1 LIHKLLVLVF
11 FALCVQASFAQDE
24 GIPDLDVVESEDLNQ
39 LLNEADAPVAP
50 TTEVAAEESIPAEV
64 IPDTP
69 NDATSAISDEEL
81 SQLEALDS
89 SDQSMSDAMKTADDD
104 LPKPLD
110 SAEMDDLE
118 ELKIDLRDTD
128 LSEGKVASP
137 DFVPAPVSEDVEAK
151 SEGLA
156 GPAKE
161 KNVANDSVNVSKTD
175 IFDVGNEEKQ
185 LLEIASNFQGQ
196 ISQEEWNELAT
207 QAKVSSYTVV
217 KDDWLFKISKRIFG
231 SGFYYPKIWAL
242 NAFITNPH
250 LIEPGMVLSF
260 TTGSGERAPEVKLGE
275 FTSTELAAPPTATA
289 SATSDVSTTDDYSI
303 WGDVSKPEWLD
314 TRKELVAQGVYVQ
327 YATAETLEDLE
338 AASKGALNKE
348 YENYEPQANNANAA
362 ALAEYDDLGIDKN
375 SKIVFKFKEG
385 FYLNTFVTN
394 NPVQDFGKVDSGP
407 DENVYFTPGDHMYVV
422 FDESVNVIPG
432 DRFSIYAAQGKVK
445 HFNSDR
451 EGFKYT
457 ITGQIRMITKIGT
470 KWEAEVESATG
481 MIERNDRITVYTPK
495 IDRITRTFNDR
506 LIEAAILATHSGIQ
520 TAISTGDVIYLDRGR
535 ADGVEM
541 GNVFELYGFKDRAT
555 NRLIA
560 DQPSYKTGELTVI
573 TLTDNFATCLVT
585 ASKRDFYIGD
595 IAVTKTKAAAL
606 SADKN
611 KNRIVKD
618 VSDSS
623 ARSLEELDVELKVED
638 LNDSLL
644 DKADKIQ
651 LTEDELAELERQERE
666 KSIIRDSE
674 RDLKALERL
683 EREIEGAE
691 KLLNEAKLDEDKLLE
706 GQNLEELERRRGLE
720 QQESLDEIEENLGK
734 RYMDEDINNKDN
746 PFGLTEFDVEEV
758 DELLNIEKKKE

>member
-573 TLTDNFATCLVT
+573 TLTDNFATCFVT

>member
-1 LIHKLLVLVF
+1 MIHKLLVLVF

-69 NDATSAISDEEL
+69 GDATSAISDEEL

-89 SDQSMSDAMKTADDD
+89 SDQSMSEAMKTADDD

-137 DFVPAPVSEDVEAK
+137 DFVPAPVSEEVEAK

-275 FTSTELAAPPTATA
+275 FTSTELAAPPVATA
-289 SATSDVSTTDDYSI
+289 SASSDVSTTDDYSI

-457 ITGQIRMITKIGT
+457 ITGQIRMISKIGT

-734 RYMDEDINNKDN
+734 RYMDEDINSKDN

>member
-1 LIHKLLVLVF
+1 
-11 FALCVQASFAQDE
+11 
-24 GIPDLDVVESEDLNQ
+24 
-39 LLNEADAPVAP
+39 
-50 TTEVAAEESIPAEV
+50 
-64 IPDTP
+64 
-69 NDATSAISDEEL
+69 
-81 SQLEALDS
+81 
-89 SDQSMSDAMKTADDD
+89 
-104 LPKPLD
+104 
-110 SAEMDDLE
+110 
-118 ELKIDLRDTD
+118 
-128 LSEGKVASP
+128 
-137 DFVPAPVSEDVEAK
+137 
-151 SEGLA
+151 
-156 GPAKE
+156 
-161 KNVANDSVNVSKTD
+161 
-175 IFDVGNEEKQ
+175 
-185 LLEIASNFQGQ
+185 
-196 ISQEEWNELAT
+196 
-207 QAKVSSYTVV
+207 
-217 KDDWLFKISKRIFG
+217 
-231 SGFYYPKIWAL
+231 
-242 NAFITNPH
+242 
-250 LIEPGMVLSF
+250 
-260 TTGSGERAPEVKLGE
+260 
-275 FTSTELAAPPTATA
+275 
-289 SATSDVSTTDDYSI
+289 
-303 WGDVSKPEWLD
+303 
-314 TRKELVAQGVYVQ
+314 
-327 YATAETLEDLE
+327 
-338 AASKGALNKE
+338 
-348 YENYEPQANNANAA
+348 
-362 ALAEYDDLGIDKN
+362 
-375 SKIVFKFKEG
+375 
-385 FYLNTFVTN
+385 
-394 NPVQDFGKVDSGP
+394 
-407 DENVYFTPGDHMYVV
+407 
-422 FDESVNVIPG
+422 VNVIPG